1 MRLQL
6 AYSFLL
12 LALLSSLQTQAEL
25 SLVVG
30 PDSGLINPFGMA
42 FNEKEEMYIA
52 EYEGDRLW
60 KFTESK
66 GLERLGEDVAFNGM
80 HNLCRTRDGRIYISD
95 TRANL
100 IRMLD
105 EKTGEITIFGG
116 TGKEGYNGEGVK
128 AEDALLADPIS
139 ISLSPDD
146 TRLYIADIRNRR
158 VRYIDLNTNRIYT
171 LAGIGLTGV
180 PEDGARADR
189 SPLLDPRGVA
199 EDSKGNVYI
208 LSRRGHALRVVKPDG
223 KIYTLAGTGTAHKT
237 DGPALMAGLNGPKH
251 ICIDL
256 DDSVIIAD
264 AENHLIKRYDPDRKT
279 IETLFD
285 RGPSNSPLRRP
296 HGVWVRQDGALYV
309 CDSYNDRILKLER

>member
-66 GLERLGEDVAFNGM
+66 GLERLGKDVAFNGM

-146 TRLYIADIRNRR
+146 LRLYIADIRNRR

-199 EDSKGNVYI
+199 EDSKGCI
-208 LSRRGHALRVVKPDG
+208 SCRGVDTH
-223 KIYTLAGTGTAHKT
+223 
-237 DGPALMAGLNGPKH
+237 
-251 ICIDL
+251 
-256 DDSVIIAD
+256 
-264 AENHLIKRYDPDRKT
+264 
-279 IETLFD
+279 
-285 RGPSNSPLRRP
+285 
-296 HGVWVRQDGALYV
+296 
-309 CDSYNDRILKLER
+309 